1 MEAIPDRQ
9 WVSRLMSERGMPGH
23 IVRHCR
29 AVRMVAV
36 AIACALREKG
46 FGIDVRLVDRAS
58 LLHDICKADCLG
70 GGDHAL
76 MGRQLLD
83 RLGFPRIGDV
93 VGQHVRLRSMEV
105 CEAMVVNYAD
115 KRVMHDRVVSLER
128 RFVDLMDR
136 YGRDEQRVRGI
147 QTHYMHTCEVER
159 ILVRASGIDPEWLE
173 SLNLVLGDHPLDGGR
188 GLFRQNGAVEEDDHH
203 VNLEGVDENDP
214 V

>member
-136 YGRDEQRVRGI
+136 YRRDEQRVKSRRTICTPARWSASWYGHRGS
-147 QTHYMHTCEVER
+147 
-159 ILVRASGIDPEWLE
+159 ILSGSEPKSGIGRSPSRWWTW
-173 SLNLVLGDHPLDGGR
+173 SLSSERR
-188 GLFRQNGAVEEDDHH
+188 G
-203 VNLEGVDENDP
+203 
-214 V
+214 